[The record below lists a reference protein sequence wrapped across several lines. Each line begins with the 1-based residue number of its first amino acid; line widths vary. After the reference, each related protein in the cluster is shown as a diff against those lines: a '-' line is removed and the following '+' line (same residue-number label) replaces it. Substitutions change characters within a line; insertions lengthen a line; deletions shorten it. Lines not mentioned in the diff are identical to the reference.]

1 MKRIPA
7 LYMRGG
13 TSKGVFF
20 NATDLPADPRQ
31 RNAVL
36 LRVIG
41 SPDPYGKH
49 SDGMGGATSSTSK
62 VVILSKSNRPGCDVD
77 YLFGAVA
84 IDQPLIDWSGNCGNL
99 SAAVGPA
106 AIHMGLVTVRNHGD
120 AAIVP
125 VQIWQA
131 NIGQRIVAQVPVME
145 GIPLETGDFQED
157 GVAFTSA
164 EIVLEFIED
173 DQPDTALLPTA
184 HIVDVLD
191 VPGVGRVEATLLT
204 AGNPTVFI
212 DAAALGLTG
221 TELPNAVNADTA
233 LLAQCEAIR
242 AYASVVM
249 GLAPD
254 VTSATRERPATPKL
268 SWIAPPAGYVTSAGV
283 AIESHEIDVL
293 ARILSMGTL
302 HHAFTGTGA
311 IALAVAAALPGSI
324 VARHMPRSSGAQD
337 RNTVRLGH
345 VSGRLAIGATVR
357 QGQAGWQM
365 EKAILSRSAR
375 IIMSGWVHCP

>member
-1 MKRIPA
+1 MRIPA

-20 NATDLPADPRQ
+20 NAADLPADPQQ
-31 RNAVL
+31 RNALL

-62 VVILSKSNRPGCDVD
+62 VVILSKSSRPGCDID

-84 IDQPLIDWSGNCGNL
+84 IEQPLIDWSGNCGNL

-106 AIHMGLVTVRNHGD
+106 AIHMGLLPVREIDGAD
-120 AAIVP
+120 IVL
-125 VQIWQA
+125 VHIWQA
-131 NIGQRIVAQVPVME
+131 NIGQRIVAQVPVAD
-145 GIPLETGDFQED
+145 GLPLEKGNFQED
-157 GVAFTSA
+157 GVGFTCA

-173 DQPDTALLPTA
+173 DHPDTALLPTGNIA
-184 HIVDVLD
+184 DILN
-191 VPGVGRVEATLLT
+191 VPGTGRIEATLLT

-212 DAAALGLTG
+212 EATALGLTG
-221 TELPNAVNADTA
+221 KELPDVVNADTA
-233 LLAQCEAIR
+233 LLARCEAIR
-242 AYASVVM
+242 AHAAVVM
-249 GLAPD
+249 GLAAD
-254 VTSATRERPATPKL
+254 AASATRERPATPKL
-268 SWIAPPAGYVTSAGV
+268 SWIAPAADYVTSAGV
-283 AIESHEIDVL
+283 TVAAQEIDVL
-293 ARILSMGTL
+293 ARILSMGKL

-324 VARHMPRSSGAQD
+324 VARSMPRTAGVQD
-337 RNTVRLGH
+337 RKTVRLGH

-357 QGQAGWQM
+357 QGQDGWQM

-375 IIMSGWVHCP
+375 VIMSGWVHHP

>member
-62 VVILSKSNRPGCDVD
+62 VVILSKSNRSGCDVD

-84 IDQPLIDWSGNCGNL
+84 IDQLLIDWSGNCGNL

-131 NIGQRIVAQVPVME
+131 NIGQRIVAQVPVRE
-145 GIPLETGDFQED
+145 GMPLETGDFQED

-184 HIVDVLD
+184 HIVDLLD

-212 DAAALGLTG
+212 DAAVLGLTG
-221 TELPNAVNADTA
+221 TELPNAVNADA
-233 LLAQCEAIR
+233 VLLARCEAIR
-242 AYASVVM
+242 AHASVVM

-254 VTSATRERPATPKL
+254 ETSATRERPATPKL

-293 ARILSMGTL
+293 ARILSMGKL

-324 VARHMPRSSGAQD
+324 VARHMPRSPGAQD